1 MSYQVQMVL
10 PNYAYTIYD
19 GSDKKKMEKV
29 LRKWAKG
36 TPKATFIINHLE
48 SRGNN
53 FYDITATI
61 QMSAEQV
68 LG

>member
-1 MSYQVQMVL
+1 MIYQVQMVL
-10 PNYAYTIYD
+10 PNYAYTVYD

-29 LRKWAKG
+29 IRKWAKS

-48 SRGNN
+48 IRGKN

-61 QMSAEQV
+61 QMSAQQV